1 MESHSPFLPPLLL
14 PHQPLRKSAAEFEES
29 ANQFNELRRAYV
41 SKRDA
46 MANDAALA
54 TIIEDGTKKR
64 NSLMKSVKKIVQGKA
79 AKKSWSPHVE
89 HYKTDPTKEFGDAI
103 NTLEKASKD
112 LTKLEQELHTTKED
126 PKLLLAVIQEYH
138 DLLQITNAV
147 VDQTSPNVAARQSEW
162 TKYVAAVE
170 YVIHIHD
177 KKLLNNANSSSWL
190 MCVFLAFY
198 FHSAELVE
206 KKELKANP
214 TELYKS
220 ILAYKEVRAKVAP
233 QVGAKKKGGCAVM

>member
-1 MESHSPFLPPLLL
+1 M
-14 PHQPLRKSAAEFEES
+14 
-29 ANQFNELRRAYV
+29 

-54 TIIEDGTKKR
+54 AIIEDGTKKR

-89 HYKTDPTKEFGDAI
+89 HYKADPKKEFGDAI
-103 NTLEKASKD
+103 DTLEKASKD
-112 LTKLEQELHTTKED
+112 LTKIEQELHTTKED

-138 DLLQITNAV
+138 DLLQVTDAV
-147 VDQTSPNVAARQSEW
+147 VDQTSPIVAARQSEW

-170 YVIHIHD
+170 YVQYIHD
-177 KKLLNNANSSSWL
+177 MKLFNTERQLLANLCISP
-190 MCVFLAFY
+190 VFFC
-198 FHSAELVE
+198 SEELVE
-206 KKELKANP
+206 KKELKAHP
-214 TELYKS
+214 TELYKA

-233 QVGAKKKGGCAVM
+233 LVGAKKKGGCAVM